1 MRLGHKPRVL
11 ITHQGCVPIY
21 RRPFFDRLARSPHI
35 DYVIAVGDPPRGT
48 DYMTAQPPYAFQ
60 TLPIQNYELPLGGKT
75 VIWQP
80 LVSTYWKE
88 FDAVV
93 LGEELKYISH
103 FALAAISKMR
113 GRPFVW
119 WGFGVPRWEVSAKK
133 STVVRRPLSEFVS
146 HHLRRQA
153 SGYLSYTKSGRD
165 RMQQDGFDGDKI
177 AVLNN
182 VVDIEAQRDFRAAV
196 ANESDADIRKRLGV
210 APDVPVL
217 IYFGRFLT
225 AKCVDVLLRYALR
238 RREMGAPIC
247 ALISGSGFE
256 ENNLHTLAAGS
267 PDIVFNKLDDTDLA
281 RALKISKAIVIP
293 GFVGLAVT
301 HGFAHG
307 VPMITREGVHPP
319 EIEYLEHGAN
329 GLLLPEDEQL
339 FFQGLDAFLASPEL
353 QAKLSAGAEHSAA
366 NLTMDA
372 MAERFDGLMQQ
383 VLARAGRTELSP
395 IAP

>member
-1 MRLGHKPRVL
+1 MRPDRKPRVL

-48 DYMTAQPPYAFQ
+48 DYMAAQPPYAFQ
-60 TLPIQNYELPLGGKT
+60 TLPIRNYELPLGNKT

-80 LVSTYWKE
+80 LVSTYWND

-103 FALAAISKMR
+103 FALAAISKAR

-119 WGFGVPRWEVSAKK
+119 WGFGAPRWEVSANKA
-133 STVVRRPLSEFVS
+133 TAVRRPISEFVA
-146 HHLRRQA
+146 HYLRRQA
-153 SGYLSYTKSGRD
+153 SGYLSYTQSGREKLEQ
-165 RMQQDGFDGDKI
+165 RGFASANI

-182 VVDIEAQRDFRAAV
+182 VVDIEAQRILRAEV
-196 ANESDADIRKRLGV
+196 AGESEADIRKKLGV
-210 APDVPVL
+210 APDLPVL

-225 AKCVDVLLRYALR
+225 TKHVDVLVRYALR
-238 RREMGAPIC
+238 RRAMGSPVC
-247 ALISGSGFE
+247 ALISGSGVE
-256 ENNLHTLAAGS
+256 AGHLHELAAGS
-267 PDIVFNKLDDTDLA
+267 SDIVFSKLDDADLA
-281 RALKISKAIVIP
+281 RALRISKAIVIP

-319 EIEYLEHGAN
+319 EIEYLDHGVN
-329 GLLLPEDEQL
+329 GLLLPEDETL
-339 FFQGLDAFLASPEL
+339 FFEGLDAFLASPEL

-366 NLTMDA
+366 DLTMDA
-372 MAERFDGLMQQ
+372 MAERFDGLLQQ
-383 VLARAGRTELSP
+383 LLARPDRVAVSP
-395 IAP
+395 FA